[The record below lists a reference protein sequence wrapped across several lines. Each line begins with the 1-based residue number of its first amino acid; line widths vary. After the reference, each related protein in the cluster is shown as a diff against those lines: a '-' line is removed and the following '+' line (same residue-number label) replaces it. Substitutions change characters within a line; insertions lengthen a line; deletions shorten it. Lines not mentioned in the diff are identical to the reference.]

1 MAFSLRLKAA
11 GGRGTVEAKKFAP
24 PDGEQLPGDI
34 PRLVSRPSYPALRSI
49 RESQRL
55 GEVAGPSI
63 YLVVLSSEPG
73 RRP

>member
-1 MAFSLRLKAA
+1 MAFSLRLKAT
-11 GGRGTVEAKKFAP
+11 GGRDTVEAKKFAP
-24 PDGEQLPGDI
+24 PDGEQLSRDI
-34 PRLVSRPSYPALRSI
+34 PRLASRPPYPAPRSI